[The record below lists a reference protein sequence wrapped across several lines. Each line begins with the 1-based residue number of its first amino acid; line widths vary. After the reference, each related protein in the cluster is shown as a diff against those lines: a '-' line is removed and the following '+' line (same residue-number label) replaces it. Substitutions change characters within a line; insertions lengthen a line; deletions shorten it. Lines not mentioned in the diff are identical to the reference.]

1 MFALRVRSRLRSLM
15 RGYSWSERND
25 GFRAVRELKNTLASV
40 RVLGNNDGVNWFF
53 GASAASAELV
63 VRQFVF
69 DRYGGGVLNRALY
82 RSWGDHKPIALAMP
96 ATWQAHVAV
105 SGWCVNRF
113 ASTIAWQ
120 YIVITRLV
128 HGSVF
133 ALRLI
138 ARLWRGDEAS
148 TSKSCPTS
156 HVVFESLSA
165 RNLPAGKAGQRS
177 FDICSFYAQ
186 WSGRDKSIR
195 AICHNIPETQ
205 ERLAGDLPVLYR
217 APVHELAVGWTNA
230 ARLAVWSIGAFA
242 FSAIQCLFGRWEYA
256 LLLAEA
262 VKARSVRLCDP
273 DLLAQ
278 EYLFH
283 SSGTIYRPM
292 WTYEAQRRGAGVSL
306 YFYSTYDQPK
316 LARGYESQHFEWG
329 PANWPRYIVWDA
341 YQESILKRDL
351 GDDIQVAYSGAVYF
365 SDSPQPVLPL
375 PHRSIAVFDI
385 QPHRPAAHFG
395 MSTLAD
401 CLAAHHDFYH
411 RFLEDI
417 AAAIQAC
424 GANMV
429 LKSKR
434 DIEGRGNKRY
444 KRIVDTLAQRKDV
457 KVIPSDV
464 SAMRLVSGCRAGISV
479 PFTSTAIYLRDMGV
493 PCIYYDPYGW
503 MQLDDSGARGISII
517 QGKSDLIKWLERMFD
532 ADADLIE
539 Q

>member
-1 MFALRVRSRLRSLM
+1 M
-15 RGYSWSERND
+15 RGYAWSGRND
-25 GFRAVRELKNTLASV
+25 GFRAVRQLKNTLVSA
-40 RVLGNNDGVNWFF
+40 RVLDKNDCASWFF

-69 DRYGGGVLNRALY
+69 DRYGGGSLSRVLY
-82 RSWGDHKPIALAMP
+82 RSRGDHKPIAAALP
-96 ATWQAHVAV
+96 AAWLTHMALR
-105 SGWCVNRF
+105 GWRVNRF

-120 YIVITRLV
+120 YVVLTRLA
-128 HGSVF
+128 HGPLV
-133 ALRLI
+133 AVRLI
-138 ARLWRGDEAS
+138 TKLWRGDEAGTNKTWPS
-148 TSKSCPTS
+148 P

-165 RNLPAGKAGQRS
+165 RNLPAGKAGQPS

-186 WSGRDKSIR
+186 WSGRDHGIR
-195 AICHNIPETQ
+195 AICHNVPETQ
-205 ERLAGDLPVLYR
+205 ERQAGDLPVLYQ
-217 APVHELAVGWTNA
+217 APVYELAVGRVNA
-230 ARLAVWSIGAFA
+230 AHLAMWSIGAFA
-242 FSAIQCLFGRWEYA
+242 FSAIQCVFGRWEYA

-273 DLLAQ
+273 NLLAK

-292 WTYEAQRRGAGVSL
+292 WTYEAQRCGAGVSL

-316 LARGYESQHFEWG
+316 LADGYESQHFEWG

-365 SDSPQPVLPL
+365 SDSPQPLLPL
-375 PHRSIAVFDI
+375 PPRSVAVFDI

-401 CLAAHHDFYH
+401 CLAAYRDFYH

-417 AAAIQAC
+417 AAAIQMC
-424 GANMV
+424 DANMV

-434 DIEGRGNKRY
+434 DIKGRGNKSY
-444 KRIVDTLAQRKDV
+444 KHIVDTLAQRKDV
-457 KVIPSDV
+457 TVIASDV
-464 SAMRLVSGCRAGISV
+464 SAMRLVSGCNAGISV

-503 MQLDDSGARGISII
+503 IQSDDDGARGIPII
-517 QGKSDLIKWLERMFD
+517 QGKADLLKWLERIFE
-532 ADADLIE
+532 ADAGLIE
-539 Q
+539 